1 MIPPRVVRKKI
12 STGQPEVQQAQ
23 PADDPPW
30 LTAVRAAESKKATD
44 VRVLDLREVTS
55 FADYFVICTGAN
67 GRQLQAISNEVGL
80 KLKQRGEVPS
90 NLEGYSNAEW
100 ILADYGDYLIHI
112 FSEKARAFYDLERL
126 WRQAKEVP
134 VPPPDAA

>member
-1 MIPPRVVRKKI
+1 MISARVGRKRI
-12 STGQPEVQQAQ
+12 STGQIEVQQAQ
-23 PADDPPW
+23 PVDDPPW

-134 VPPPDAA
+134 VPPAATP